1 MKVDYPELSGGK
13 GGKAGS
19 IALAISDEQHR
30 RLEILLEEDK
40 YSDDD
45 TEDLFPSPKKKRV
58 NPKPATVLEH
68 KSQAVTPEKN

>member
-1 MKVDYPELSGGK
+1 MKVDYPELTGGN
-13 GGKAGS
+13 GGKAGR

-45 TEDLFPSPKKKRV
+45 TEDLFPSSRKKRV
-58 NPKPATVLEH
+58 SPKRATVL
-68 KSQAVTPEKN
+68 